1 MKPRNWMWTL
11 VVCLFVALATPVW
24 TAAQDNPSPNH
35 HQHHQYRLIDLG
47 TFGGPNGLV
56 PDFSLVSIN
65 SQGAVIVQGDTNIP
79 DPYYPNCFWDC
90 LVNHAGIWQDGVLT
104 DLGVLPGVNS
114 GQPLWIN
121 DRGVVVGVSENG
133 LIDPLANFPEI
144 HAVVWK
150 NAQVIDLGTLGGN
163 TSEAHAVNNRGQVT
177 GLASNPIPDPFNMGL
192 APGFLWNFGV
202 TQVHAF
208 LWQDGPIQ
216 DLGTLGGPDSAGE
229 FVNERGQVAGVSY
242 TSFNVNQNTGIPTQD
257 PFLWDEGKMID
268 LGTLGGTAG
277 WPWGLN
283 NKGQVIGQSNLAG
296 DVYFRAFLWTHGVM
310 TDLGTLGGNKSSAR
324 WINDAGEVVGRA
336 DLYPG
341 MTNRHGF
348 LWKKGVMTDLGTVGS
363 DPCSTAYAIN
373 SSEQIVGSSSVCGAS
388 VGHGW
393 LWENGGPLVDLQTLV
408 LPGADLTIGSIY
420 YINDRGEISG
430 NGLLPNGDQH
440 AILLIPD
447 GDCDDNCEGRIAAS
461 QNSVVQNPT
470 AMPDSNSPAES
481 LNQQSDPLQRGFHT
495 RGHMAAPQE

>member
-1 MKPRNWMWTL
+1 
-11 VVCLFVALATPVW
+11 
-24 TAAQDNPSPNH
+24 
-35 HQHHQYRLIDLG
+35 
-47 TFGGPNGLV
+47 
-56 PDFSLVSIN
+56 
-65 SQGAVIVQGDTNIP
+65 
-79 DPYYPNCFWDC
+79 
-90 LVNHAGIWQDGVLT
+90 
-104 DLGVLPGVNS
+104 
-114 GQPLWIN
+114 
-121 DRGVVVGVSENG
+121 
-133 LIDPLANFPEI
+133 
-144 HAVVWK
+144 
-150 NAQVIDLGTLGGN
+150 
-163 TSEAHAVNNRGQVT
+163 
-177 GLASNPIPDPFNMGL
+177 
-192 APGFLWNFGV
+192 LWNFGV